1 MGVQRTRAAFCVKN
15 GDNFTII
22 TVLTINE
29 SVSEKTGG
37 GRSAKRRERVRASE
51 PGLKTISEERN
62 RIMRRNN
69 NLTPKSMEA
78 LAKEWEQR
86 LKEIPRIKEQLNNKA
101 DDILSS
107 ESVSDDS
114 QNALENAFQCVMD
127 SLEYYPSKI
136 RTYIKRC
143 AKLPD
148 METPE
153 NIEIYKKVRDE
164 ADQIIGQIED
174 MKETFYRQIQFRN
187 LAKGVY
193 FPLQNCK
200 EIEIPP
206 APDEENE

>member
-1 MGVQRTRAAFCVKN
+1 MKVCLKRPGRTIRKAAGARAGVRTGIEDHFRKGDSKMKKN
-15 GDNFTII
+15 SI
-22 TVLTINE
+22 
-29 SVSEKTGG
+29 
-37 GRSAKRRERVRASE
+37 
-51 PGLKTISEERN
+51 
-62 RIMRRNN
+62 
-69 NLTPKSMEA
+69 LTPKSMEA
-78 LAKEWEQR
+78 LAKEW
-86 LKEIPRIKEQLNNKA
+86 KERIEDIPLIIDQLRITGDN
-101 DDILSS
+101 ILSS
-107 ESVSDDS
+107 DTDSDD
-114 QNALENAFQCVMD
+114 NLNLLENAFQCVMD

-153 NIEIYKKVRDE
+153 NLEAYKSIRDE

-174 MKETFYRQIQFRN
+174 MKETFYRQIQFQN
-187 LAKGVY
+187 LANGVY